1 MSWTDLARNGRILV
15 VDDAMENIQI
25 LHHALRDE
33 HEVLFALD
41 GELGVPDGFRY
52 VPDCRGVKRTD
63 EAGMLRRSGCH
74 WFPSSTEK

>member
-41 GELGVPDGFRY
+41 GEKA
-52 VPDCRGVKRTD
+52 CRSRWNSNPT
-63 EAGMLRRSGCH
+63 
-74 WFPSSTEK
+74 